1 MRFVLP
7 ILILMVGAGGF
18 MALKASKP
26 QATALASTEKAW
38 IVAVMDVEHV
48 DHSPTLTLYGRVE
61 SSQIAE
67 LSAALTADV
76 LDVRAFEG
84 ERVEA
89 GELLIALDPREAQL
103 VVLQREAEAAEIR
116 AQIKTEQD
124 RHRNHQNALA
134 REKQMVELSRMAV
147 SRAGEL
153 ADKNVGSQSQLDSAR
168 QEEARQLLAL
178 ESRQSL
184 IRQFDSVNAAYEAK
198 LARAEALTEQA
209 KLDLSRTKIVAPFVG
224 RVSQLMVAGGDRVQP
239 GQTMLKLIDTSRV
252 EVRAQIPTRQL
263 PRIRTSLSQ
272 QVPISAHSSVDGRS
286 IESTLDRLTGEI
298 SLGAG
303 GVDGLFRVTRDGDWL
318 QLGRTVELI
327 VQLPTEEQ
335 VVLVPLEAVYGN
347 QRLYK
352 LVDDRLQGLNVEI
365 LGETRGEQRTRV
377 LLRSQELFD
386 GDQIIVT
393 QLPNAI
399 DGLRVRIAEAG
410 S

>member
-1 MRFVLP
+1 
-7 ILILMVGAGGF
+7 MVGAGGF

-89 GELLIALDPREAQL
+89 GELLIALDHREAQL

-124 RHRNHQNALA
+124 RHRNHQNALV

-153 ADKNVGSQSQLDSAR
+153 ADKNAGSQSQLDSAR

-209 KLDLSRTKIVAPFVG
+209 KLDLSRTKIVAPFAG

-239 GQTMLKLIDTSRV
+239 GQIMLKLIDTSRV

-272 QVPISAHSSVDGRS
+272 QVPISARSSVDGRS
-286 IESTLDRLTGEI
+286 IESTLDRLTGKI

-365 LGETRGEQRTRV
+365 LGETRDEQRTRV